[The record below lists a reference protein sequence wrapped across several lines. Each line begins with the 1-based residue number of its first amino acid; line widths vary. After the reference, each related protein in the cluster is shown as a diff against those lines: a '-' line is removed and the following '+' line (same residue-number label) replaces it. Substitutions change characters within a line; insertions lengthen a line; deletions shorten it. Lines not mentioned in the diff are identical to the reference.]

1 MQNQLK
7 QMTTLISNNCR
18 LDQWLVAARFYKT
31 RALAVAAI
39 KNGRVLVNGNR
50 AKPARQIA
58 INDMLHIEKTSEQHF
73 DIIVEQLETKRPSAK
88 IAVSFYTETLESIA
102 KRETLRERQSLA
114 RKLID
119 FPTHRPNKRDR
130 RKLRDIHR
138 QPFD

>member
-102 KRETLRERQSLA
+102 KRETLRERQYLA